1 MDENKNLTPTEET
14 KAPEEQAQENAV
26 VTESKPAAQATA
38 QPTKKAATPKQ
49 AAPAAKSS
57 RFADV
62 KAEFKKIIWPGKA
75 ELRKKTGT
83 VIVTS
88 LVMGVIIFAMDT
100 VYTTLYNLVL
110 GLIG

>member
-1 MDENKNLTPTEET
+1 MEENKNLTPTEEG

-26 VTESKPAAQATA
+26 VTESKPAAQAA
-38 QPTKKAATPKQ
+38 QPKKAAAPKQ